1 MPRSLAPN
9 PGLLPE
15 VTRLKGGREGKKQAL
30 PWISVAVATVFVI
43 FAVALVVGSVLIL
56 PRVIVDMDI
65 APRFNLSAAEVAK
78 ARNDVRTTLLQG
90 IGGLLLI
97 AGAVATWR
105 QLALGREQLRLNQKS
120 IEEQLRISEDGQIA
134 DRFTR
139 AIDQLASDNDAVRLG
154 GIHSLGGIA
163 KQSSR
168 DALAIYGI
176 LATYVRTRSPW
187 PPSRSVD
194 QKASAPAADIPH
206 LRDRAPDIQAAMTV
220 IGHRPRLSDPFAG
233 DPEPSVAEWARR
245 VLLLEQTDLRRVLL
259 IEANLQHVHLRGA
272 SLQRA
277 ELTNADL
284 RSAVLVQADMRGA
297 LLQGADLRGAVLDG
311 ATLTGAS
318 YNQDTK
324 WPAAF
329 NPADADLSFE
339 DS

>member
-1 MPRSLAPN
+1 
-9 PGLLPE
+9 
-15 VTRLKGGREGKKQAL
+15 VTQLRGGKEGRKQAL
-30 PWISVAVATVFVI
+30 PWISVAVATVSVG
-43 FAVALVVGSVLIL
+43 FAVALVVGSVLVL

-65 APRFNLSAAEVAK
+65 GPRSKLSAAEVAK

-105 QLALGREQLRLNQKS
+105 QLALGRAQLRLNQES
-120 IEEQLRISEDGQIA
+120 IEDQLRISEDGQLA

-139 AIDQLASDNDAVRLG
+139 AIDQLASDSDAVRLG

-163 KQSSR
+163 DQSSR
-168 DALAIYGI
+168 DAPAIYGI

-187 PPSRSVD
+187 PPPRSVD
-194 QKASAPAADIPH
+194 QEASAPAADVPQ

-220 IGHRPRLSDPFAG
+220 IGHRPRMSDPFGG
-233 DPEPSVAEWARR
+233 DSEPSVAEWARR
-245 VLLLEQTDLRRVLL
+245 VLLLEQTDLRRALL
-259 IEANLQHVHLRGA
+259 IGANLQHVHLRGA

-297 LLQGADLRGAVLDG
+297 VLLGADLRGSILDG

-329 NPADADLSFE
+329 DPADAGLSFE
-339 DS
+339 NS